1 MLRLML
7 TMHPRIDPL
16 RVMVNSSHY
25 CTACASYADLST
37 LFLLNYCVELGGL
50 IAGDGKG
57 CLLAHGERRLGR
69 VMSDISG
76 SWRASWAI
84 VSGGIGGK
92 VALH

>member
-1 MLRLML
+1 
-7 TMHPRIDPL
+7 
-16 RVMVNSSHY
+16 MVNSSHY
-25 CTACASYADLST
+25 CKACASCANLST